1 MSIQANINQT
11 ISIASM
17 LATQSSWFQEGTEKS
32 KALKGIK
39 REEKGLA
46 LREKAATENLN
57 KETEAI
63 MKASGG
69 DPEIA
74 AEFYEQSPYQ
84 EVLKDIRS
92 EKADVVE
99 RRFAVDPTP
108 EGAQELVKAR
118 LQDVGVGNYT
128 GQMAQPDEPM
138 MGDPVENRGPEMRQ
152 RADANLKIEQDTKRE
167 TRKRTGVKYSSRGA
181 TVSWR

>member
-17 LATQSSWFQEGTEKS
+17 LATQSSWFQAESERS

-39 REEKGLA
+39 IEEKVLA
-46 LREKAATENLN
+46 RKEKAVNENLN
-57 KETEAI
+57 KETEAL
-63 MKASGG
+63 MKAGA
-69 DPEIA
+69 DMETA
-74 AEFYEQSPYQ
+74 ADFYENSPYQ
-84 EVLKDIRS
+84 EVLKDVRS
-92 EKADVVE
+92 EKADVAE
-99 RRFAVDPTP
+99 RRFDIDPTAK
-108 EGAQELVKAR
+108 GARELVKAR
-118 LQDVGVGNYT
+118 LQDVGVEHYT
-128 GQMAQPDEPM
+128 GQMYEPDEPM

>member
-17 LATQSSWFQEGTEKS
+17 LATQSSWFQTESEKS
-32 KALKGIK
+32 RALKGLK
-39 REEKGLA
+39 REEKGLT

-57 KETEAI
+57 KEAEAL
-63 MKASGG
+63 MKAGA
-69 DPEIA
+69 DIETA

-84 EVLKDIRS
+84 EVLKDVRS
-92 EKADVVE
+92 EKADVAE
-99 RRFAVDPTP
+99 RRFAINPTP

-118 LQDVGVGNYT
+118 LQDVGVENYT
-128 GQMAQPDEPM
+128 GQRPQPDEPM

-181 TVSWR
+181 TVIWR

>member
-17 LATQSSWFQEGTEKS
+17 LATQSSWFQTESEKS

-46 LREKAATENLN
+46 LREKAAVENLN
-57 KETEAI
+57 KETESL
-63 MKASGG
+63 MKAGA
-69 DPEIA
+69 DPETA

-84 EVLKDIRS
+84 EVLKDVRS
-92 EKADVVE
+92 EKADVAE
-99 RRFAVDPTP
+99 RRFAIDPTP

-118 LQDVGVGNYT
+118 LQDIGVGNYT

>member
-17 LATQSSWFQEGTEKS
+17 LATQSSWFQAESERS

-39 REEKGLA
+39 QEEKVLA
-46 LREKAATENLN
+46 RKEKAFNKNLN

-63 MKASGG
+63 MRASGG
-69 DPEIA
+69 DSEIA
-74 AEFYEQSPYQ
+74 AAFYEQSPYQ
-84 EVLKDIRS
+84 EVLKDIKS
-92 EKADVVE
+92 EKADLVE
-99 RRFAVDPTP
+99 KRFDIDPTAK
-108 EGAQELVKAR
+108 GAQELVKAR
-118 LQDVGVGNYT
+118 LQDIGVENYT

>member
-17 LATQSSWFQEGTEKS
+17 LATQSSWFQTESEKS

-57 KETEAI
+57 KETDAL
-63 MKASGG
+63 MKAGA
-69 DPEIA
+69 DMETA
-74 AEFYEQSPYQ
+74 ADFYESSPYQ
-84 EVLKDIRS
+84 EVLKDVRS
-92 EKADVVE
+92 EKADVAE
-99 RRFAVDPTP
+99 RKFAIDPTP

-118 LQDVGVGNYT
+118 LQDVGVENYT
-128 GQMAQPDEPM
+128 GQTYEPDEPM
-138 MGDPVENRGPEMRQ
+138 MGDPVENRGPEMRHK
-152 RADANLKIEQDTKRE
+152 ADANLKIEQDTKRE

>member
-57 KETEAI
+57 KETEAL
-63 MKASGG
+63 MKAGA
-69 DPEIA
+69 DMDTA

-92 EKADVVE
+92 EKADVAE

-118 LQDVGVGNYT
+118 LQDIGVENYT
-128 GQMAQPDEPM
+128 GQTPQPDEPM
-138 MGDPVENRGPEMRQ
+138 MGEPVENRGPEMRQ

>member
-17 LATQSSWFQEGTEKS
+17 LATQSSWFQTESEKS

-46 LREKAATENLN
+46 LREKAAVENLN
-57 KETEAI
+57 KDTDAI
-63 MKASGG
+63 MKAGA
-69 DPEIA
+69 DLDTA
-74 AEFYEQSPYQ
+74 AEFYENSPYQ
-84 EVLKDIRS
+84 EVLKDVRS
-92 EKADVVE
+92 EKADVAE
-99 RRFAVDPTP
+99 RKFAIDPTP

-118 LQDVGVGNYT
+118 LQDIGVGNYT